1 MKQQHLDPEDN
12 EPTVRFT
19 DPVDQAGF
27 TQIPNVILRDNS
39 LPPVTR
45 FLWAQLASFAWG
57 DKDYCFPGQERLAK
71 AVGLSDRS
79 VRHHLKELEAAG
91 LVTIQRRGQGKPN
104 IYWLNTLDRKPAST
118 QDRKPASC
126 KEDEVE
132 EDEALKK
139 LRKETGAQVR
149 EVFDYWQSTLNRER
163 SKLTPTRRKKIEAR
177 LKAGATVQEIKRAI
191 DGCAGSEFHTIG
203 GHVDLTLIC
212 RSDEKLEE
220 FQAKPK
226 PEGEED
232 FFAGT
237 DFS

>member
-1 MKQQHLDPEDN
+1 MSEELLPDEKQ
-12 EPTVRFT
+12 VRFT

-27 TQIPNVILRDNS
+27 TQIPNVILCDSR
-39 LPPVTR
+39 LKVGAR
-45 FLWAQLASFAWG
+45 FLYCHLSRFAWE
-57 DKDYCFPGQERLAK
+57 DDSCWPGQERLAEEI
-71 AVGLSDRS
+71 GMSQRS
-79 VRHHLKELEAAG
+79 VRLHLKELKDAG
-91 LVTIQRRGQGKPN
+91 LISVRRRGLGKTNLYFLHGP
-104 IYWLNTLDRKPAST
+104 DRQETTVLERQPVA
-118 QDRKPASC
+118 C
-126 KEDEVE
+126 KEDTVE